1 MKSGLKFRTWL
12 AGAAILAAGQL
23 SSVQAAELKI
33 AYVDIKSALEN
44 TAEYKQG
51 MKRLHAL
58 NDKKVKELKALK
70 EKINKA
76 EKELMSPSLM
86 SQEHLSKK
94 QQRLKDLTKEF
105 QRKQQDAQEEL
116 SAEKNRID
124 IATMN
129 KFQKV
134 IVAYGKE
141 KHYDFILPK
150 PVSLYANPA
159 LDITGEITK
168 LLDAKK

>member
-1 MKSGLKFRTWL
+1 MAKQMKLVSIMV
-12 AGAAILAAGQL
+12 AGALLLMAHVAPARADG
-23 SSVQAAELKI
+23 LKI

-51 MKRLHAL
+51 MTRLRAL
-58 NDKKVKELKALK
+58 NDKKVKQLRALK
-70 EKINKA
+70 DKISKA
-76 EKELMSPSLM
+76 EKALMSPSLM
-86 SQEHLSKK
+86 SQEHLSK
-94 QQRLKDLTKEF
+94 QQQQLKDMTKEF
-105 QRKQQDAQEEL
+105 QRMQQDAQEEL

-124 IATMN
+124 IATMS

-134 IVAYGKE
+134 ITAYGKE

-159 LDITGEITK
+159 LDITGEVTR
-168 LLDAKK
+168 LLDAQK